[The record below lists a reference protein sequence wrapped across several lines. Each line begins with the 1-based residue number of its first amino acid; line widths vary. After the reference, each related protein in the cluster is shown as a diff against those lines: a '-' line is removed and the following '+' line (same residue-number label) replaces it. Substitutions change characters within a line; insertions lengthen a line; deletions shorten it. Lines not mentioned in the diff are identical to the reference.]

1 MIESVDVIEQVM
13 RKILLEKKCS
23 LETAN
28 WLEVELD
35 EAFPEDDEVQD
46 FVTDLALY
54 RPQGGKSLHDEE
66 ELLSKIRSFL
76 NYIVSLK

>member
-28 WLEVELD
+28 WLAVELD

-54 RPQGGKSLHDEE
+54 RPQGGEFLHDEE